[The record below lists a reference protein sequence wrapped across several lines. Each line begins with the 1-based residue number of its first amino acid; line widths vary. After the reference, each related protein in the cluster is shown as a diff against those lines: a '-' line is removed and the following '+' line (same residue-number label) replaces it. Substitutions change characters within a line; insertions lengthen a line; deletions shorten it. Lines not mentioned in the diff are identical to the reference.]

1 MNPPQGP
8 GNYGNYP
15 NQGQGGYNPS
25 GDGSQGYPPPAGGYP
40 QQPTGGYP
48 PPAGGYPQ
56 QPTGGYPP
64 PAGGYGTQQYGYG
77 QQQPGGYG
85 NYPTPEPPKKS
96 NTGLIVGIVGGL
108 VVIAAALAVLFLVVL
123 KKDDKPTVADSTT
136 AAATVGKTT
145 AAGVGTV
152 TPGATTKAGVTTA
165 AGTGATS
172 VSGIPTYPGLRK
184 VEVPQTFLDS
194 LGGSLDSIPNAKVE
208 AFASSDETIKL
219 KDFYTTEFDK
229 AGWKDV
235 SAVAF
240 AGQSGADTTI
250 KQLEQVGAFIAIYLK
265 NDTAAALIGFPG
277 AIAAAAGVTGVKSTE
292 SLVIVIS
299 GSGSAFS
306 QVGSIT
312 SKPAT
317 TKAATTAAATTKAAT
332 TAAATTKAGTG
343 TTAGALSNYPGAEK
357 IELSSTFKTSFSSFT
372 DASVDLYVSSD
383 SPDKIAEF
391 FKKSMNDNGYG
402 LNVSDSNSSSIR
414 IITGVS
420 AASAFAQ
427 VQIYDK
433 STGSFA
439 AADPSKIGGKTVFL
453 VLTYKV

>member
-25 GDGSQGYPPPAGGYP
+25 GDGSQGYPPPAGGYSQP
-40 QQPTGGYP
+40 PTGGYP

-56 QPTGGYPP
+56 QPTSGGYPP

-96 NTGLIVGIVGGL
+96 NTGLIIGIVGGL
-108 VVIAAALAVLFLVVL
+108 VVIAAALAILFLVVL
-123 KKDDKPTVADSTT
+123 KKDDKPTVTGNTT
-136 AAATVGKTT
+136 AAATAGTTT

-152 TPGATTKAGVTTA
+152 TPGTTTKAGTTTA
-165 AGTGATS
+165 AGTGV
-172 VSGIPTYPGLRK
+172 VSAAGIPAYPGLRK
-184 VEVPQTFLDS
+184 VEVPKVFLDS
-194 LGGSLDSIPNAKVE
+194 LGGSLDSIPNASVE
-208 AFASSDETIKL
+208 AFASADDTTKL
-219 KDFYTTEFDK
+219 KSFYVTEFDK

-235 SAVAF
+235 STLALGSQA
-240 AGQSGADTTI
+240 GADATI
-250 KQLEQVGAFIAIYLK
+250 KQLEQVGAFISFYLK

-277 AIAAAAGVTGVKSTE
+277 AIAGAAGVTGLNPKE
-292 SLVIVIS
+292 SLIIVIS

-306 QVGSIT
+306 QIGSVTPKPIT
-312 SKPAT
+312 TKPAT
-317 TKAATTAAATTKAAT
+317 TAAATTAAATTKAAT
-332 TAAATTKAGTG
+332 TSGGGAATAL
-343 TTAGALSNYPGAEK
+343 GAYPGAEK
-357 IELSSTFKTSFSSFT
+357 IELSSTFKTSFSSFK
-372 DASVDLYVSSD
+372 DASIELYASSD
-383 SPDKIAEF
+383 TPDKIAEF
-391 FKKSMNDNGYG
+391 FKKEMNDKGYG
-402 LNVSDSNSSSIR
+402 LSVSDSNSSSIR
-414 IITGVS
+414 IVTGVS
-420 AASAFAQ
+420 SSSALAQ

-439 AADPSKIGGKTVFL
+439 AADATKTNGKTVFL